1 MSNTPFCK
9 SVHNFIIHKK
19 FGFCEPIYLHNCI
32 LYMNATLTAVAS
44 IFNGYS
50 FRDTTAIRREG
61 ATAVIQM
68 KDLKE
73 NGFSV
78 DDVEGFTDLTRI
90 DERHLLQPSDVL
102 LLTKGQRTLAIRV
115 AATYP
120 RVIASAAFLV
130 IRPDTSQLD
139 SGYLHWYL
147 NQPEAQTWFEMG
159 RERSATVMAV
169 PLSVVQSL
177 PIPLPSLEQQR
188 SIGVLG
194 RLTAREHY
202 LSVQIARKRQTLR
215 NQKLNQL
222 IDLVTTTNQS
232 A

>member
-1 MSNTPFCK
+1 
-9 SVHNFIIHKK
+9 
-19 FGFCEPIYLHNCI
+19 
-32 LYMNATLTAVAS
+32 
-44 IFNGYS
+44 
-50 FRDTTAIRREG
+50 
-61 ATAVIQM
+61 M

-73 NGFSV
+73 NVFSV
-78 DDVEGFTDLTRI
+78 DEVEGFTDLTRL
-90 DERHLLQPSDVL
+90 DERHFLQPSDVL

-120 RVIASAAFLV
+120 KVIASAAFLV

-139 SGYLHWYL
+139 GGYLHWYL

-177 PIPLPSLEQQR
+177 PVPLPPLEQQR

-202 LSVQIARKRQTLR
+202 LSVQIARKRQALR
-215 NQKLNQL
+215 NKKLNHF
-222 IDLVTTTNQS
+222 IDQATNTNQPL
-232 A
+232 